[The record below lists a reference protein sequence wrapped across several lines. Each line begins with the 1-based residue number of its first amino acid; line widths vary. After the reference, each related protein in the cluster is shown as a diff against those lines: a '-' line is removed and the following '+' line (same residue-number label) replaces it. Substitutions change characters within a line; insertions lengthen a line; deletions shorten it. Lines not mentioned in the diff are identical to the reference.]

1 MKCENCG
8 AETQGKFCEYCGS
21 EMPKE
26 KSTVNITNNYY
37 GSAEPQGQTEVENN
51 VGKCPKCGNSKI
63 TFKRERVVT
72 ATQSRSRKNYIGTGR
87 QGQSVSQSAYRTVGV
102 CQNCGYTWN
111 PNATN
116 SGSGKKTWLWVLG
129 WICIFP
135 LPLTILLL
143 RKKDM
148 KPAVKYGIIAVA
160 WLLFFV
166 IGMSGNS
173 ETDVP
178 QTDAPPAYS
187 ETVQGDIAT
196 DNSTESTE
204 DNDDTSYTDKAD
216 DVDPY
221 PVQITS
227 PDYTGPECWL
237 LSEPTTSAS
246 EKLFEVYAVIDI
258 QNEDWHEQTKSVI
271 SLLWSKYNGEKV
283 MFKIYN
289 GTEGLDKTQP
299 TYEELVAIW
308 QNEPFSAIT
317 ESKPT
322 ITWYPNG
329 GGVAAQQETENWE
342 PATGNQSAEATVTY
356 AEDEVVNRFIAEFN
370 KNAAYEITD
379 ISKGNIRTKYFGYA
393 NGRYLEMINANDAGA
408 EAFCL
413 TINGGQEASDKQA
426 MYEVFREAVKI
437 LDPSVT
443 DEMIDTA
450 LAEFDHKDVLIEG
463 YVLGDSITVTYVP
476 IKELSY
482 GKNSCRIDI
491 SAADYR

>member
-1 MKCENCG
+1 MKCPSCG

-26 KSTVNITNNYY
+26 NSTVNITNNYY
-37 GSAEPQGQTEVENN
+37 GGAAPQEQTEVDNN

-63 TFKRERVVT
+63 TFKRERVGT

-116 SGSGKKTWLWVLG
+116 KGSGKKTWLWVLG

-160 WLLFFV
+160 WVLFLI
-166 IGMSGNS
+166 IGMAGNS

-178 QTDAPPAYS
+178 QTDTPLS
-187 ETVQGDIAT
+187 HTESVQGDQTT
-196 DNSTESTE
+196 DNTTE
-204 DNDDTSYTDKAD
+204 NN
-216 DVDPY
+216 
-221 PVQITS
+221 
-227 PDYTGPECWL
+227 G
-237 LSEPTTSAS
+237 TTST
-246 EKLFEVYAVIDI
+246 D
-258 QNEDWHEQTKSVI
+258 
-271 SLLWSKYNGEKV
+271 
-283 MFKIYN
+283 
-289 GTEGLDKTQP
+289 GTE
-299 TYEELVAIW
+299 
-308 QNEPFSAIT
+308 
-317 ESKPT
+317 
-322 ITWYPNG
+322 
-329 GGVAAQQETENWE
+329 ET
-342 PATGNQSAEATVTY
+342 VIY
-356 AEDEVVNRFIAEFN
+356 AEDKVVNRFITEFN
-370 KNAAYEITD
+370 QNSAYEITD

-393 NGRYLEMINANDAGA
+393 NGRYLEMINANGAGA

-413 TINGGQEASDKQA
+413 TINGGQEATDKQT

-437 LDPSVT
+437 LDPSIT

-450 LAEFDHKDVLIEG
+450 LAEFDNKDVLIEG

-476 IKELSY
+476 TKELSY
-482 GKNSCRIDI
+482 GKTSCRIDI
-491 SAADYR
+491 SASNYK